1 MIKIENQNKK
11 RLQKS
16 HDLKKSKQIG
26 NRSYFQKVMNKS
38 FSKFDELSNG
48 IKISVWSDKKIS
60 TFSSP
65 EVDGSKNAGVTKFFA
80 CLKIEFFKKV
90 FL

>member
-1 MIKIENQNKK
+1 M
-11 RLQKS
+11 
-16 HDLKKSKQIG
+16 
-26 NRSYFQKVMNKS
+26 S
-38 FSKFDELSNG
+38 FPSVSKFGS
-48 IKISVWSDKKIS
+48 KVTKKIS

-80 CLKIEFFKKV
+80 CQKIKFFKKV